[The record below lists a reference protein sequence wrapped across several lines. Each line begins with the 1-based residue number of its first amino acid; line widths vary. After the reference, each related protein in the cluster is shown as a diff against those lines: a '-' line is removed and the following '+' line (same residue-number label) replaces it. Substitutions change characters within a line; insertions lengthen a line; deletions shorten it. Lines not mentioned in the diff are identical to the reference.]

1 MDAVP
6 ALHRLITHT
15 LSCFTRESDVALVL
29 GLLEVLDNSP
39 AKIGGLKADED
50 VILGS
55 EKLTFRSEYP
65 WNF

>member
-1 MDAVP
+1 MVAVP
-6 ALHRLITHT
+6 ALHSLNSHT
-15 LSCFTRESDVALVL
+15 LSCFARERVVALVL
-29 GLLEVLDNSP
+29 GLQEVLDNSP